1 MKEFENWNELEEK
14 EVVSITTVLPVGI
27 YPAKIIAVKDIVEKE
42 YLEIKFD
49 IAKGEYTDFFKKNM
63 FNGEWPNQ
71 GIYRV
76 SYKDNEYV
84 RQLFRGFITA
94 IQKSNQNYVWNWNEQ
109 SLVGKYFIVVMGEE
123 EYLSKDGD
131 VKIAIKPRQAR
142 SIEAYQKGDVKLLPL
157 KKLKKQEDKPAISAE
172 ELLGDLPF

>member
-1 MKEFENWNELEEK
+1 MKEFENWNELEEQ
-14 EVVSITTVLPVGI
+14 EVVSIKSYVPVGI
-27 YPAKIIAVKDIVEKE
+27 YPAKIVAVKDIQEKE

-49 IAKGEYTDFFKKNM
+49 IAKGEYLDFFKKNTI
-63 FNGEWPNQ
+63 NGEWMNQ

-76 SYKDNEYV
+76 SYKESAH
-84 RQLFRGFITA
+84 QLFRSFITA

-131 VKIAIKPRQAR
+131 VRIAVKPRQAR
-142 SIEAYQKGDVKLLPL
+142 SIEAYQKGLVKELPI
-157 KKLKKQEDKPAISAE
+157 KKLKQQPKEDVVE
-172 ELLGDLPF
+172 VNLGDLPF